1 MTPRRHPEGGYA
13 LLLVCAMAASIAVM
27 LYMEI
32 PRVAFEA
39 QRDKEQLLIDR
50 GEQYTRAV
58 QLYVRKFNRFPADI
72 AALENTQSVRFLRK
86 QYTDPMTGKS
96 EWRLIHVG
104 PGGVF
109 TDSLVHKPKKDQ
121 NAPQTFI
128 TELQQIGGGGG
139 PATGE
144 GVNLATRRRPS
155 DGPTAQG
162 DPFNASPGGAGA
174 GLPQGNGSP
183 AGGQAPINGPVM
195 VLPDGRIVPATP
207 NGQPA
212 TGTNSQPGQGQMI
225 PPGGQMPNGVGVQ
238 NSTGQ
243 YGFGQVANGLP
254 PGFQNQANGAPG
266 APPNGA
272 ANLINQILTTP
283 RPGGLNGLDTQQG
296 GAFGQ
301 PGQGGGFGQSGQGG
315 AFGTPIQ
322 GATGGQVIG
331 GGIAGVAS
339 KAEREGI
346 KLYGERS
353 SYHEWEFVYDMSK
366 DAMRGG
372 GAQGGMGLQP
382 GQQGQ
387 GQPGFGQPGSAPGTQ
402 NGLTP
407 GAGQFP
413 GGFNGAPQ
421 RR

>member
-1 MTPRRHPEGGYA
+1 MTRRRHREGGYA

-139 PATGE
+139 PAVGE

-155 DGPTAQG
+155 DGPNAQS
-162 DPFNASPGGAGA
+162 DPFNTPSGGAGG
-174 GLPQGNGSP
+174 GLPQS
-183 AGGQAPINGPVM
+183 GQTPINGPVM
-195 VLPDGRIVPATP
+195 VLPDGRIVAATP

-212 TGTNSQPGQGQMI
+212 GQPATGTNGQPGQGQM
-225 PPGGQMPNGVGVQ
+225 PSQGGQMPNGVGVQ

-243 YGFGQVANGLP
+243 YGVGQVANGIP
-254 PGFQNQANGAPG
+254 SGFQNQANGVPG
-266 APPNGA
+266 PPPNGA

-301 PGQGGGFGQSGQGG
+301 QNQGGAFGQPGQGG

-322 GATGGQVIG
+322 ASSGGQVIG

-372 GAQGGMGLQP
+372 GAQGGIAPQP

-387 GQPGFGQPGSAPGTQ
+387 GQPGFGQPGSVPGIT
-402 NGLTP
+402 NGITP
-407 GAGQFP
+407 GNGQSP
-413 GGFNGAPQ
+413 GGFPGAFP